1 MVQERINGFI
11 KNHKKALLRLSFP
24 ILIAMLVQAL
34 YNVVDTAFVGRLGAN
49 AIAALTF
56 AFPLYFIMIALTSGL
71 GVGMGARISRMLG
84 SKNRKQAENTAMH
97 GLIISMILGVIIF
110 FAGFYS
116 IRPLFTILGAT
127 PEVLELAVSYMNIIL
142 AGSFILFPGY
152 VFVNMFIGEGDT
164 KTPMKIQITAL
175 IINLV
180 LDPIFIYV
188 LGFGVKGAALA
199 TLIGYSTAF
208 VLAVYYI
215 IKKSYLKLHIN
226 NFNYSTRIIKDI
238 FNVGAPASLMI
249 IFMSVYIIF
258 INKFMAHYGTNY
270 VASFGLVSRLESFA
284 IMPVYSISSALV
296 TLVGMFYGAKRND
309 LVKKVINYAI
319 KICVFIASGMGII
332 FFFFPSIFLRI
343 FTSEALLLSLGAGY
357 FRIIVFTFP
366 FVALSI
372 VIARSFQGIGDGV
385 PALITN
391 LVRIFVVAIP
401 LAYLFVFV
409 LDLNYLW
416 VAISRIFGSVSSAV
430 VALIWYKFKIL
441 SLSSK

>member
-97 GLIISMILGVIIF
+97 GLIISIVLGVIIF
-110 FAGFYS
+110 FVGIFT
-116 IRPLFTILGAT
+116 IRPLFTILGAS
-127 PEVLELAVSYMNIIL
+127 PEVIELAVGYMNIIL

-164 KTPMKIQITAL
+164 RTPMKIQITAL

-215 IKKSYLKLHIN
+215 IRKSYLKLHIN
-226 NFNYSTRIIKDI
+226 NFNYSKRTIKDI

-249 IFMSVYIIF
+249 IFMSLFIIF

-296 TLVGMFYGAKRND
+296 TLVGMFHGAKRND
-309 LVKKVINYAI
+309 LAKKVINYAI
-319 KICVFIASGMGII
+319 KICVLIATSMGII
-332 FFFFPSIFLRI
+332 FFFFPSIFLKI
-343 FTSEALLLSLGAGY
+343 FTSEAILLSLGIGY
-357 FRIIVFTFP
+357 FRVIVFTFP
-366 FVALSI
+366 FVAFSI
-372 VIARSFQGIGDGV
+372 VIARSFQGIGNGV

-391 LVRIFVVAIP
+391 IIRIFIVAIP
-401 LAYLFVFV
+401 LSYLFVFV
-409 LDLNYLW
+409 LNLNYLW
-416 VAISRIFGSVSSAV
+416 VAISRIFGSVSSAA
-430 VALIWYKFKIL
+430 VAFVWYKFKIL
-441 SLSSK
+441 RL